1 MLSPTATQN
10 PISAHFPTAFAL
22 MGVEFCHDRYRI
34 RPTSGMRNDRMF
46 RPVEGLSTSTFL
58 LATAQPQEGQMTAL
72 SSTSLPQLLQYF
84 ILFSLSGEVF
94 SPAFLFLQQ
103 FYEID
108 SHILGCSFTL
118 GIIFTPYTDYPL
130 FNHFLNIRFYH
141 YLHQPSFSPVAR
153 NPTSPY
159 QKSACRTPQ
168 QADSGS
174 ISYVSIFLWLPFPHG
189 YGVPTY

>member
-1 MLSPTATQN
+1 MSNVTASRML
-10 PISAHFPTAFAL
+10 L
-22 MGVEFCHDRYRI
+22 K
-34 RPTSGMRNDRMF
+34 
-46 RPVEGLSTSTFL
+46 FL
-58 LATAQPQEGQMTAL
+58 TVNWHN
-72 SSTSLPQLLQYF
+72 
-84 ILFSLSGEVF
+84 ILFTSIYPNFLPLSLLY
-94 SPAFLFLQQ
+94 PAFLFLQQ

-174 ISYVSIFLWLPFPHG
+174 ISYVSISLWLPFPHG